1 MNVRELCRLLSATL
15 HLPGVDRWAAQEYE
29 AERLSIFTLSTRPGQ
44 RTRCVQRDLASG
56 GPQAPETGV
65 GTGGALEG
73 AAPTVDMR

>member
-29 AERLSIFTLSTRPGQ
+29 AERLSIFTLRTCLGQ

-56 GPQAPETGV
+56 GPQAPETGTSHV
-65 GTGGALEG
+65 RPLGGA
-73 AAPTVDMR
+73 AHQ